1 MGQTQDI
8 EIELAKLRKILHVPA
23 SINIRPSTSLLPN
36 SEHIKV
42 FIATGEDKKGYDVF
56 VQKLDDWNKANAL
69 KYETIEVIQDI
80 WQADVI
86 LARYDESLDKNPLSG
101 TAPLYLQRSYAY
113 ILSRNPEGL
122 QMLWRNVSEGYVDKS
137 RSGEFGY
144 RLRKELSKRLKTK
157 TNK

>member
-1 MGQTQDI
+1 MHRSILRGAGLRRGLATIVIVISACVSSMGQTQDI

-69 KYETIEVIQDI
+69 KY
-80 WQADVI
+80 
-86 LARYDESLDKNPLSG
+86 
-101 TAPLYLQRSYAY
+101 
-113 ILSRNPEGL
+113 
-122 QMLWRNVSEGYVDKS
+122 
-137 RSGEFGY
+137 
-144 RLRKELSKRLKTK
+144 
-157 TNK
+157 